1 MPTLMERQL
10 DPAAG
15 YLLEQAVEQRG
26 IRVMTKASTKEI
38 IGQNR
43 VEGVLLA
50 DGTTLP
56 ADLVVMAAG
65 IRPNALLA
73 KEAGLA
79 TNRGIVVDAGMRTSD
94 PDIFAI
100 GECAEVGGQC
110 YGLVAPLYEMAR
122 VVSAQLADDADA
134 KFVHSETPTK
144 LK

>member
-1 MPTLMERQL
+1 
-10 DPAAG
+10 
-15 YLLEQAVEQRG
+15 
-26 IRVMTKASTKEI
+26 ASTKEI

-100 GECAEVGGQC
+100 G
-110 YGLVAPLYEMAR
+110 
-122 VVSAQLADDADA
+122 
-134 KFVHSETPTK
+134 
-144 LK
+144 

>member
-1 MPTLMERQL
+1 LMERQL

-79 TNRGIVVDAGMRTSD
+79 TNRGIVVDA
-94 PDIFAI
+94 AI
-100 GECAEVGGQC
+100 GCKA
-110 YGLVAPLYEMAR
+110 
-122 VVSAQLADDADA
+122 
-134 KFVHSETPTK
+134 
-144 LK
+144 